1 MQEITR
7 LGRSAKRWAANTLTI
22 VCSATFT
29 LMASQV
35 VADSSFDATPDD
47 NLAVAAT
54 QGALMGTHVGGTIGG
69 VAAPS
74 YLGTGFEIAALGADL
89 ALKNTP
95 PVMELPDDFSKYPN
109 AVATGSL
116 AGFQCVYKFASTI
129 RDGQSIY
136 GDGFSGGV
144 EESFA
149 SIFYIPFDP
158 LDKVYADLGT
168 PAVYHPQAD
177 VRVRAINPYL
187 SEFAYRDFDDEQERQ
202 LLQRPE
208 FPSGRHTIQWE
219 ANTSMNLIMDFTL
232 PSLLIP
238 LGIAAETYVGKRV
251 ASSTRASFIENAVG
265 TAAEAGLIA
274 ADVSGAAAKTQ
285 WYEDTLFFTA
295 ANRGAQTLT
304 VWDSSRPYFRDLE
317 TNATDISQQSI
328 ELQATDFGGV
338 RFGRVEKELR
348 EKFEAVD
355 NCGEE
360 FTYSTDEPSSRLF
373 TIGDGPHELV
383 WQAREVEGGPYH
395 PSFGDTPT
403 QIREGENFVTLLT
416 QLISVVDKQ
425 APLLLVP
432 DSFAQERTSDWDLS
446 AESFP
451 LGRPRIADLADP
463 APGFSNNAP
472 DMLQVGPAGSRYEI
486 RWEAFDNQ
494 GNVTV
499 APPEDPNL
507 YTQFVTLKPPGINRA
522 PTAQTTSASA
532 IASTAVEILLTGTD
546 TEEPR
551 IGGRF
556 DPLAF
561 KIETFPQAGQFE
573 APLLPFFVDDFRLTP
588 VGERE
593 EGDEITR
600 VSPLKHLAD
609 QFRLLD
615 AVDRGAFLDTEICN
629 ANPGSTN
636 DIEFGGVIP
645 VDFVYRPSFVYVDD
659 QNFYYLRD
667 HFWVCGEGTNG
678 DFDAEP
684 VLSKLPRLSK
694 WNDNGDMVAMRP
706 LYPTADPTH
715 DNSNLDATFW
725 PSDRFSFE
733 EGRVWIGLGNEPF
746 INQGNGEPVVR
757 DYFSYDDSLD
767 GHRSHG
773 RTVLEPPLSSFL
785 LGIAAD
791 TTRDL
796 VYELYPS
803 GLPRSNTRRREDTLR
818 VSRYSDDMQ
827 VGDPREEIGTFLLGG
842 RVAMTGR
849 DVKVDSE
856 GNVYIVDWQ
865 NSRVHKI
872 APTELDENG
881 EWQLGEYIGWM
892 GRCSQNNLNDEG
904 VPYSACDEANEVSY
918 GYACDDLK
926 CRGYAE
932 GGPFPPPPA
941 LTGDQPGQFETPN
954 SIAIGPGDILYV
966 ADTGN
971 SRVQRFGPDGTF
983 AGEVTSEGT
992 GVNQG
997 DEPEFIIGNMGQPEQ
1012 ISVNATSFYVM
1023 EEDPDNGDY
1032 FVHSFKTTPFYD
1044 ITHDT
1049 ESSSAKIKYV
1059 SNFDFL
1065 PQDAFS
1071 FYVDDGIARSPA
1083 ATVTVDVTRA
1093 FNAPERLRAQCYAD
1107 FTLDVDIPCA
1117 LDEDR
1122 FIYVRLSAYDP
1133 DGFISTGGQDT
1144 LSFNIEEE
1152 TTHGVFQLIADAST
1166 DNAAIYRYVPEKHF
1180 NGTDRLR
1187 FRAFDGNASSLDD
1200 AVLQFT
1206 VNPLPDPVTIEF
1218 EDDLR
1223 AARGFPSIIS
1233 AEFSDVDEDPNLQA
1247 SLVSFDWGD
1256 GTVATSSDWTGSGH
1270 EDLNGREISP
1280 QIDYGRGMGVL
1291 IGSHNYSGSAN
1302 DRRTVTVIMD
1312 SAPEENLGSV
1322 QVSAEVEI
1330 VDVTVVGVSSR
1341 QPLDNVAPDVPFALT
1356 LTVENFAPTSWS
1368 GLTADNV
1375 EIAFDVPAGL
1385 IVSTTT
1391 DLRCSGTDR
1400 IQCSL
1405 GSLAPDEATD
1415 ITLGG
1420 LVTLQAA
1427 RSQPHYDLLVDI
1439 VDAGP
1444 KLTDTN
1450 TASISISVA
1459 DSDGDGT
1466 IDADDAYPDDSRWQ
1480 SDTDGDGLADRWET
1494 DNGFDPIVADD
1505 PGSDDD
1511 GDGYTLLE
1519 EFENGS
1525 FPNLAEREASVRGE
1539 RLESPDNDVEDL
1551 FGLTMAGG
1559 DLNQDGYA
1567 DLVVGS
1573 RTYDTD
1579 GAVFITYGSENG
1591 INTTLQ
1597 TLRPDAGDS
1606 QFGRT
1611 IAVGDWDDND
1621 YPDIAIASGDAV
1633 AIHFNNGQI
1642 LQLRDQTL
1650 TLSTTGTVVALRLLS
1665 GDLDNDGV
1673 DDLIINTLDDGDVT
1687 RLDMYLSSDGGL
1699 DVAPQT
1705 VALSGVNYG
1714 AVTLGD
1720 VDGDG
1725 LIDLLLG
1732 SSSSDFVS
1740 GYLGASNDW
1749 SAATGL
1755 VESFTVSAPVGQD
1768 NFGFSIASGLDV
1780 SGDGIDDLVVGSAK
1794 GGGFVNLYS
1803 SESDYW
1809 TDNGAPPLQTI
1820 SGASAGA
1827 GDTHGDQLGAS
1838 IALGHLD
1845 TDDFADLVVGGNRA
1859 GATDEGQ
1866 IRILHGSAAGFVDEQ
1881 VEAGTTAFDLLGHNV
1896 VIPGDVDGNGVDDVA
1911 AGASDATTPQ
1921 NPNPDGGYVELFY
1934 HAFELQA
1941 GAVDT
1946 DNDGVDDDVDN
1957 CPADA
1962 NTNQSDIDSD
1972 DIGDACDVDI
1982 DGDGIDNAADNC
1994 PVDASLDQT
2003 DSDNDL
2009 DGDLC
2014 DADDDNDGVADVD
2027 DPFPLNPD
2035 YSADTDGDGLPDAYE
2050 TANGLDAN
2058 DGSDAAGDLDGDG
2071 RSNLEEFEQGG
2082 DINRDDVA
2090 PTLVAPANLVVDATG
2105 YRTPVALGEAVANDA
2120 LDGSLS
2126 AVVDNPGPYRPGRYV
2141 LTWSATDAAGNSA
2154 TETQIVDVLPLVSF
2168 GSRSAEVPE
2177 GGSVVVDVVLNGNAP
2192 EYPVQVD
2199 LTVAGSASQGDDY
2212 SLSSTTIVIVDGVR
2226 GTIQVDTVADAIADD
2241 QEDIVLSFAAMQGA
2255 VSGGVSAR
2263 TIRIVEGNILPV
2275 VEIAAIQ
2282 NGQSRT
2288 DVVPTDGMVQLE
2300 AIVDDPNVADTHV
2313 FDWSQSDNALVPSE
2327 GFASRIF
2334 TFDVNGLSPG
2344 LYRTEV
2350 VVTDS
2355 GDPGQ
2360 PQSVERW
2367 LRVLAAAPVL
2377 DMTSD
2382 TDGDGLN
2389 DQAEGY
2395 GDVDLDGVPDWQDAN
2410 DEGHL
2415 LAARA
2420 GESNYLQT
2428 DSGLS
2433 LSLGST
2439 AMASGSDATVSLAE
2453 IELYGSNGGPALSA
2467 SDPDYSYLT
2476 DALDFEISQL
2486 PQNGDSVRIV
2496 LPLSGTIPAD
2506 ASYRKYFADIG
2517 WATFVEDAID
2527 RIASAPGTPDS
2538 CPAPGN
2544 DQYVAGLAEGNRCVQ
2559 LTIRDGGPN
2568 DADGIANRVVQD
2580 PGGVAMRTVVAMV
2593 SLQALTLPDVTVSA
2607 GQADVAMLSFR
2618 LNSNSGSTRLGS
2630 ITLQAS
2636 GSGNDAI
2643 DIRNITLWADLDGSG
2658 SVTSGDVEL
2667 GVGQYSTDNGALIL
2681 TATTD
2686 FSIPSGDS
2694 DYLVTYDY

>member
-1 MQEITR
+1 MQEIRR
-7 LGRSAKRWAANTLTI
+7 LGHSANRWATNTMTIICAAAFTLT
-22 VCSATFT
+22 AG
-29 LMASQV
+29 QV
-35 VADSSFDATPDD
+35 VADSPFDATPDD

-74 YLGTGFEIAALGADL
+74 YVGTGFEIAALSADL

-95 PVMELPDDFSKYPN
+95 PVMELPSDFSKFPN
-109 AVATGSL
+109 AAATGSVT
-116 AGFQCVYKFASTI
+116 GYQCIYKFAGTI
-129 RDGQSIY
+129 RKGQDITD
-136 GDGFSGGV
+136 DGFRGGV

-187 SEFAYRDFDDEQERQ
+187 GEFAYRDFDDEQAR
-202 LLQRPE
+202 LLQKRPE
-208 FPSGRHTIQWE
+208 FPAGRHTIQWE

-238 LGIAAETYVGKRV
+238 LGIAAETYVGKRI

-304 VWDSSRPYFRDLE
+304 VWDSSRPYFRDVE
-317 TNATDISQQSI
+317 TNATNIRQQSI

-338 RFGRVEKELR
+338 RLGRVETALR

-355 NCGEE
+355 DCGEE
-360 FTYSTDEPSSRLF
+360 FTISTDAASSRLF

-395 PSFGDTPT
+395 PDIAETST

-416 QLISVVDKQ
+416 QLIRVVDTQ

-432 DSFAQERTSDWDLS
+432 DSFAQERTSAWNLG

-451 LGRPRIADLADP
+451 LGRPRITDLADP
-463 APGFSNNAP
+463 APGFNNNAP

-486 RWEAFDNQ
+486 QWEAFDNQ

-499 APPEDPNL
+499 APPEDPDR
-507 YTQFVTLKPPGINRA
+507 YTQIVTLKPPGINRP
-522 PTAQTTSASA
+522 PTAEITSATA

-561 KIETFPQAGQFE
+561 EIETLPLAGQFE
-573 APLLPFFVDDFRLTP
+573 APLLPFFIDDFRLTP

-593 EGDEITR
+593 DNDEITR

-615 AVDRGAFLDTEICN
+615 AVDRGAFLDLEICN
-629 ANPGSTN
+629 AQPGSTS
-636 DIEFGGVIP
+636 DTEFGGVIP

-659 QNFYYLRD
+659 QNNYYLRD

-694 WNDNGDMVAMRP
+694 WSDDGEMLAMRP
-706 LYPTADPTH
+706 LYPTADPAH

-757 DYFSYDDSLD
+757 DYFSYDDDLD

-773 RTVLEPPLSSFL
+773 RTVLEPPLASFL

-791 TTRDL
+791 TSRDL

-803 GLPRSNTRRREDTLR
+803 GLPRSNTVRRRDTLR
-818 VSRYSDDMQ
+818 VSRFRDDMQ
-827 VGDPREEIGTFLLGG
+827 VGDPREEIGTFLFGS
-842 RVAMTGR
+842 RAAMTGR

-865 NSRVHKI
+865 NHRVHKI
-872 APTELDENG
+872 APTVLDENG

-892 GRCSQNNLNDEG
+892 GRCSQNNLNDDG

-926 CRGYAE
+926 CQGYAG

-941 LTGDQPGQFETPN
+941 LSGDQPGQFETPN

-1065 PQDAFS
+1065 PQDVFS
-1071 FYVDDGIARSPA
+1071 FYVDDGIVRSPA
-1083 ATVTVDVTRA
+1083 ATVTVDITRA
-1093 FNAPERLRAQCYAD
+1093 FNAPERLRAQCYPD
-1107 FTLDVDIPCA
+1107 FSLDIDIPCA

-1152 TTHGVFQLIADAST
+1152 PAHGVFQLIADAST
-1166 DNAAIYRYVPEKHF
+1166 DNAAVYRYVPEKHF
-1180 NGTDRLR
+1180 NGVDTVR
-1187 FRAFDGNASSLDD
+1187 FRAFDGNASSEDD
-1200 AVLQFT
+1200 ASLQFT

-1218 EDDLR
+1218 ADDLR

-1233 AEFSDVDEDPNLQA
+1233 AEFSDVDEDPDLQA

-1256 GTVATSSDWTGSGH
+1256 GTVASSNDWTGSGH

-1291 IGSHNYSGSAN
+1291 IGSHNYGGSAT
-1302 DRRTVTVIMD
+1302 DRYTVTAIMD
-1312 SAPEENLGSV
+1312 SAPEEDLWSV
-1322 QVSAEVEI
+1322 QVSADVEI
-1330 VDVTVVGVSSR
+1330 VDVTVVGVGSR
-1341 QPLDNVAPDVPFALT
+1341 QPLDNVAPDVPFSLT
-1356 LTVENFAPTSWS
+1356 LTVENFAPTNWS

-1391 DLRCSGTDR
+1391 DLRCTGTDR
-1400 IQCSL
+1400 VRCSL

-1415 ITLGG
+1415 VTLGG

-1444 KLTDTN
+1444 KLSDSN
-1450 TASISISVA
+1450 TANISISIA
-1459 DSDGDGT
+1459 DSDADGT

-1480 SDTDGDGLADRWET
+1480 SDTDNDGLADRWEN
-1494 DNGFDPIVADD
+1494 DNGFDPMVADD
-1505 PGSDDD
+1505 TGSDDD

-1539 RLESPDNDVEDL
+1539 ILESPDNDVEDL
-1551 FGLTMAGG
+1551 FGLAMAGG

-1573 RTYDTD
+1573 RAYDTD
-1579 GAVFITYGSENG
+1579 GAVFIAYGSDDG
-1591 INTTLQ
+1591 INSTLQ
-1597 TLRPDAGDS
+1597 TLRPDVGVS

-1611 IAVGDWDDND
+1611 IAVGDWDDNG

-1650 TLSTTGTVVALRLLS
+1650 TLSSTGTVVALRLLS
-1665 GDLDNDGV
+1665 GDLDDDGV
-1673 DDLIINTLDDGDVT
+1673 DDLIVNTLDDGNVT
-1687 RLDMYLSSDGGL
+1687 WLDMYLSSNGGL
-1699 DVAPQT
+1699 DVAPQV

-1714 AVTLGD
+1714 AMTLGD

-1725 LIDLLLG
+1725 LTDLLMG
-1732 SSSSDFVS
+1732 AASSDFVS

-1749 SAATGL
+1749 SATSGL
-1755 VESFTVSAPVGQD
+1755 LESFTISAPLGQD

-1780 SGDGIDDLVVGSAK
+1780 SGDDVDDLVVGSARS
-1794 GGGFVNLYS
+1794 GGFVNLYS

-1809 TDNGAPPLQTI
+1809 TNNGAPPQQII
-1820 SGASAGA
+1820 SGAPSGT
-1827 GDTHGDQLGAS
+1827 GDAFGDQLGAS
-1838 IALGHLD
+1838 LVLGHLD

-1881 VEAGTTAFDLLGHNV
+1881 IEVGTSAYDLLGHYV
-1896 VIPGDVDGNGVDDVA
+1896 VIPGDIDGNGIDDVA
-1911 AGASDATTPQ
+1911 GGASDATTPQ
-1921 NPNPDGGYVELFY
+1921 NPSPDGGYVELFY
-1934 HAFELQA
+1934 HSFELQT
-1941 GAVDT
+1941 GAQDS
-1946 DNDGVDDDVDN
+1946 DSDGVDDDVDN

-1972 DIGDACDVDI
+1972 DAGDACDVDI
-1982 DGDGIDNAADNC
+1982 DGDGFDNAADNC
-1994 PVDASLDQT
+1994 PLDASLDQT

-2009 DGDLC
+2009 DGDIC
-2014 DADDDNDGVADVD
+2014 DSDDDNDGVADID
-2027 DPFPLNPD
+2027 DAFPLNPD

-2082 DINRDDVA
+2082 DISRDDVA
-2090 PTLVAPANLVVDATG
+2090 PTLVAPANLVIDATG
-2105 YRTPVALGEAVANDA
+2105 YRTPVELGDAVANDA
-2120 LDGSLS
+2120 LDGSLD
-2126 AVVDNPGPYRPGRYV
+2126 AVVDDSGPYRPGRYV

-2154 TETQIVDVLPLVSF
+2154 TETQIVDVLPLADF
-2168 GSRSAEVPE
+2168 GVRTAEVPE
-2177 GGSVVVDVVLNGNAP
+2177 GEAVMVDVVLNGIAP
-2192 EYPVQVD
+2192 EYPVLVD
-2199 LTVAGSASQGDDY
+2199 LTVAGSALQGDDY
-2212 SLSSTTIVIVDGVR
+2212 SLTATSILIADGVR
-2226 GTIQVDTVADAIADD
+2226 GAVRIETIGDAIADD
-2241 QEDIVLSFAAMQGA
+2241 QEEIVLSFATIQGA
-2255 VSGGVSAR
+2255 VGGGIR
-2263 TIRIVEGNILPV
+2263 ERIIRIVEGNILPV
-2275 VEIAAIQ
+2275 VDIAVMQ
-2282 NGQSRT
+2282 NGQLRT
-2288 DVVPTDGMVQLE
+2288 DIVPADGVVQLE
-2300 AIVDDPNVADTHV
+2300 AIVDDPNDADTHV
-2313 FDWSQSDNALVPSE
+2313 FDWSGSDNALVPSE
-2327 GFASRIF
+2327 GFISNTF
-2334 TFDVNGLSPG
+2334 TFNASGLSAG
-2344 LYRTEV
+2344 LYRAEV
-2350 VVTDS
+2350 VVADD
-2355 GDPGQ
+2355 GDPAQ
-2360 PQSVERW
+2360 LQTVERRV
-2367 LRVLAAAPVL
+2367 RVLAAAPLL
-2377 DMTSD
+2377 DVTSD
-2382 TDGDGLN
+2382 TDGDGRS
-2389 DQAEGY
+2389 DQDEGY
-2395 GDVDLDGVPDWQDAN
+2395 GDADLDGVPDWQDAN
-2410 DEGHL
+2410 DADL
-2415 LAARA
+2415 LLTARV

-2428 DSGLS
+2428 DSGL
-2433 LSLGST
+2433 LLTLGST

-2453 IELYGSNGGPALSA
+2453 IELYGSNGGPALLA
-2467 SDPDYSYLT
+2467 SDPNYSYLT
-2476 DALDFEISQL
+2476 NSLDFEISQL
-2486 PQNGDSVRIV
+2486 PQNGDSARIV
-2496 LPLSGTIPAD
+2496 LPLGGTIPAS

-2517 WATFVEDAID
+2517 WASFVEDSID
-2527 RIASAPGTPDS
+2527 SIASAPGTPDS

-2544 DQYVAGLAEGNRCVQ
+2544 DQYVAGLTEGDRCVQ
-2559 LTIRDGGPN
+2559 LTVRDGGPN
-2568 DADGIANRVVQD
+2568 DSDGVANRVIQD
-2580 PGGVAMRTVVAMV
+2580 PGGVAMQTLVAMV
-2593 SLQALTLPDVTVSA
+2593 SLQPLNLPDVTVSA
-2607 GQADVAMLSFR
+2607 GNADVAMLSFR

-2643 DIRNITLWADLDGSG
+2643 DVKNITLWADLDGSG

-2667 GVGQYSTDNGALIL
+2667 GVGQYSTDNGSLVL